1 MPRRKPSWVGPAN
14 PADVETNL
22 LKPTVEQ
29 TSEQR
34 AEAERMSPRTVV
46 TPKDPKPRNAY
57 KEPVQ
62 KRQKPKVKTTENL
75 KEAEVRTP
83 TNAELGK
90 KVTAVSTA
98 PKPKRNRKPRSTT
111 KTGKKLDPETGQ
123 IVPPRLGQVR
133 KLNGQVVRVDASNAL
148 QIQKEASTTVLPK
161 ADRDKVEGASPLV
174 PKPKGR
180 ASIIRNAPRPAAGP
194 AGNAKQIGE
203 MISQARQHLANMTL
217 SRSKPDEYNA
227 HHDSFN
233 LVHAQL
239 QKLAPAAHTILGIMR
254 HVTHNVTPES
264 AGHFEAADKALGDTL
279 ASYKAVSSGNVQ
291 SSRFGRQERLR
302 RIRAEREG
310 TPE

>member
-1 MPRRKPSWVGPAN
+1 MPRKKPSWVGPAN

-46 TPKDPKPRNAY
+46 TPKDPTTKNTY

-90 KVTAVSTA
+90 GTTAVSTA

-111 KTGKKLDPETGQ
+111 KTGKKLNPETGQ
-123 IVPPRLGQVR
+123 IVAPRLGQVR
-133 KLNGQVVRVDASNAL
+133 KLNGQVVRVDASNVL
-148 QIQKEASTTVLPK
+148 QVQRETSTTVLPT
-161 ADRDKVEGASPLV
+161 AGPDKVEGATPQT
-174 PKPKGR
+174 PKPTGR

-217 SRSKPDEYNA
+217 SRARPDEYNA

-279 ASYKAVSSGNVQ
+279 ASYKAVSSGNVE

>member
-1 MPRRKPSWVGPAN
+1 MPRKKPSWVGAAN
-14 PADVETNL
+14 PADVETNV

-34 AEAERMSPRTVV
+34 AEAERMSPRPVV
-46 TPKDPKPRNAY
+46 TPKDPKTKNTY

-62 KRQKPKVKTTENL
+62 KRQKPKVKTTEAL
-75 KEAEVRTP
+75 KAAEVRTP
-83 TNAELGK
+83 TNAELGRG
-90 KVTAVSTA
+90 VAEVSTVE
-98 PKPKRNRKPRSTT
+98 KPKRQRKPRSTT
-111 KTGKKLDPETGQ
+111 KTGKKLDPKTGR
-123 IVPPRLGQVR
+123 IVAPRPGQVR
-133 KLNGQVVRVDASNAL
+133 KLNGQVVRVDSSNIEEVTQASR
-148 QIQKEASTTVLPK
+148 TTVLPE
-161 ADRDKVEGASPLV
+161 AGRDVVEGASPLT
-174 PKPKGR
+174 PKPIQRVGVVR
-180 ASIIRNAPRPAAGP
+180 GTPRPATGP
-194 AGNAKQIGE
+194 AGNASQIGE

-217 SRSKPDEYNA
+217 SRARPDEYNA

-239 QKLAPAAHTILGIMR
+239 QKVAPAAHTILGIMR

-279 ASYKAVSSGNVQ
+279 KAYKAVSSGNVQ

>member
-1 MPRRKPSWVGPAN
+1 MPRKKPSWVGAAN
-14 PADVETNL
+14 PADAETNL

-46 TPKDPKPRNAY
+46 TPKDPKTKNTY

-62 KRQKPKVKTTENL
+62 KRQKPKVKTAEAL
-75 KEAEVRTP
+75 KAAEVRTP
-83 TNAELGK
+83 TNAELGRG
-90 KVTAVSTA
+90 VAEVSTVE
-98 PKPKRNRKPRSTT
+98 KPKRQRKPRSTT
-111 KTGKKLDPETGQ
+111 KTGKKLNPETGQ
-123 IVPPRLGQVR
+123 IVAPRLGQIR
-133 KLNGQVVRVDASNAL
+133 KLNGQIVRVDAANVL
-148 QIQKEASTTVLPK
+148 QMQRDASTTVLPT
-161 ADRDKVEGASPLV
+161 AGPDKVEGASPQT
-174 PKPKGR
+174 PKSTGR
-180 ASIIRNAPRPAAGP
+180 ASIIRNVVKPAAGP
-194 AGNAKQIGE
+194 AGNAKPIEE

-217 SRSKPDEYNA
+217 SRARPDEYNA

-233 LVHAQL
+233 LIHAQL

-279 ASYKAVSSGNVQ
+279 KAYKAVSSGNVQ

-302 RIRAEREG
+302 KIRAEREG

>member
-1 MPRRKPSWVGPAN
+1 MARKKPSWVGAAN
-14 PADVETNL
+14 PADAETNL

-46 TPKDPKPRNAY
+46 TPKEPKPKNAY

-62 KRQKPKVKTTENL
+62 KRQKPKVKTTEKL

-90 KVTAVSTA
+90 GVAEVSTVE
-98 PKPKRNRKPRSTT
+98 KPKRQRKPRSTT
-111 KTGKKLDPETGQ
+111 KTGKKLDPKTGR
-123 IVPPRLGQVR
+123 IVAPRPGQVR
-133 KLNGQVVRVDASNAL
+133 KLNGQVVRVDSSNIEEVTQASR
-148 QIQKEASTTVLPK
+148 TTVLPT
-161 ADRDKVEGASPLV
+161 AGRDVVEGASPLT
-174 PKPKGR
+174 PKPIQRVGVVR
-180 ASIIRNAPRPAAGP
+180 GTPRPAAGP
-194 AGNAKQIGE
+194 AGNASQIGE

-217 SRSKPDEYNA
+217 SRARPDEYNA

-239 QKLAPAAHTILGIMR
+239 QKVAPAAHTILGIMR

-279 ASYKAVSSGNVQ
+279 KAYKAVSSGNVQ

-310 TPE
+310 TSE